1 MATSSRRSAQAS
13 DSDNVA
19 GALLEEYLAL
29 GTFTSRAAAT
39 AALKALQDYK
49 ARSREPA
56 EVADWLRANQDLLEL
71 VYKSIH
77 DLPARSRPTALCL
90 SGGGIRSATFSL
102 GVLQGLA
109 RLDWLDKFRYLSSV
123 SGGGYIASWLSALR
137 RQPGADLANV
147 KVMLADTAGGIARP
161 APPLVLRE
169 PLTGSQHDAVSRL
182 RAYSNYLSPVLGLS
196 GDMLALVATFLRNLL
211 MNLCVWLPL
220 IAGLLLLPRVFV
232 LALLA
237 EPAAEWVAGLG
248 AVACLLLA
256 GGVAYMIADLPAD
269 QHPEFPPRDR
279 FAAGCFL
286 PVVTSAFLFS
296 LIGVWGQYWS
306 NGPWWPGVAAAV
318 GAGANLVGII
328 LGLLYRSYRQPD
340 APLRGI
346 FVGAVLLVACGAFG
360 GIALDL
366 ALVYAHKQFGKAD
379 DPALLYATV
388 SLPLMLSCFW
398 GQITLCAGVT
408 TRWIDENMREWW
420 GRASGLW
427 LRLILGWSALFV
439 VVLYLPPLAITML
452 GTTLPA
458 GAQLSAG
465 GIVAGVLTSAIGY
478 WSKNGDNLTKRGA
491 GLLARWGNLFL
502 NAIAG
507 AVLLALL
514 VAMSLGVSQLLQNCG
529 PFAIGGVCDNRLADQ
544 ATFLREE
551 QQVAQD
557 VRPVAGEAAVYDFVA
572 LHASLPHALMLFGL
586 CTFVGAALS
595 AAIGANAFSLHGM
608 YGNRLVR
615 AYLGAARK
623 KRNPHWLTGFDR
635 VDNFPLSRL
644 ATCDRLFPVINIAL
658 NLVQPTSAKM
668 AWQQR
673 KAASF
678 TATPLHCGSV
688 GTGYV
693 RTEVYGGPRGM
704 SLGRAMTISG
714 AAASPNMGYHSS
726 PLVTLVMTLFNV
738 RLGWWMANP
747 KRQFLGFWQRK
758 EFPGLDAMASE
769 AFGLTTDDRRSV
781 YLSDGGHFE
790 NLGLYEMV
798 RRRCHRI
805 VVIDASCDP
814 RYEYEDLLGA
824 VRKIRIDFGVDIE
837 LPRTLPGQPGAL
849 RSRRVAV
856 GRIRYSL
863 RDEHERGKRIDGW
876 LYLVKPVLTGK
887 EPLDLGDYARSARP
901 GEGPFP
907 HQSTADQFFNE
918 AQFESYRMLG
928 LQSALDV
935 FAHPLASMLSKPA
948 RRARKPYRFGAA
960 EEPKDT
966 IPEPSPSSQA
976 APSGVAGF
984 VHSVGPGV
992 ALATALSVGGTV
1004 GVVGTVKLSSGS
1016 VSLSPE
1022 DRQLLK
1028 EGLTAKGSFAATV
1041 SPAASVPLVLDPGA
1055 QVYLDA
1061 HTLDALDKAIEAA
1074 RDAAAAAEAAAKAK
1088 GQAGPAGKDGG
1099 VAPTGPASVSITD
1112 ASINNLVRE
1121 LRGAAVPAA
1130 PPASGTVEAN
1140 LAEVVKSLRQIDMD
1154 LTQIT
1159 PRRVGNA
1166 AGRQP

>member
-1 MATSSRRSAQAS
+1 MATSGRRSAQPA

-29 GTFTSRAAAT
+29 GSFASRAAK
-39 AALKALQDYK
+39 AAAWRALRKYR
-49 ARSREPA
+49 ARSRTPP
-56 EVADWLRANQDLLEL
+56 VISDWLRDDQDLLEL

-109 RLDWLDKFRYLSSV
+109 RLDWLDQFRYLSSV
-123 SGGGYIASWLSALR
+123 SGGGYIAGWLSALQQ
-137 RQPGADLANV
+137 QPGADLASV
-147 KVMLADTAGGIARP
+147 KRMLADTAGGIARP
-161 APPLVLRE
+161 MPPLVPRE
-169 PLTGSQHDAVSRL
+169 PLTGSQHDAISRL

-196 GDMLALVATFLRNLL
+196 GDLLALVATFLRNLL

-237 EPAAEWVAGLG
+237 KPPAGWAAGLG
-248 AVACLLLA
+248 ALACLLLA
-256 GGVAYMIADLPAD
+256 GGVAYMIADLPAR
-269 QHPEFPPRDR
+269 QHPRSPPRDR
-279 FAAGCFL
+279 FVGLCFL

-296 LIGVWGQYWS
+296 LIGVWGQSWS
-306 NGPWWPGVAAAV
+306 SGPWWPGVAAAV
-318 GAGANLVGII
+318 GAGANLVGIVV
-328 LGLLYRSYRQPD
+328 GWLYRTRRQPD
-340 APLRGI
+340 APLQGI
-346 FVGAVLLVACGAFG
+346 LVGAVLLVACGALG
-360 GIALDL
+360 GVALDL
-366 ALVYAHKQFGKAD
+366 ALIYAHKQFGKAD
-379 DPALLYATV
+379 APALLYATV
-388 SLPLMLSCFW
+388 SVPLMLSCFW

-427 LRLILGWSALFV
+427 LRLILGWGALFV
-439 VVLYLPPLAITML
+439 VVFYLPPLAITML
-452 GTTLPA
+452 GATLPA

-478 WSKNGDNLTKRGA
+478 WSKNGSKLAKQSA
-491 GLLARWGNLFL
+491 GLLAEWGSLFL
-502 NAIAG
+502 NAVAG

-529 PFAIGGVCDNRLADQ
+529 PFAIAGVCDNQLADQ

-551 QQVAQD
+551 QEVAQD

-572 LHASLPHALMLFGL
+572 LHASLAHALMLFGL
-586 CTFVGAALS
+586 CAFVGAALS

-635 VDNFPLSRL
+635 ADNFPLSQLGTRARL
-644 ATCDRLFPVINIAL
+644 YPVINIAL
-658 NLVQPTSAKM
+658 NLVQATSEKM

-738 RLGWWMANP
+738 RLGWWIANP
-747 KRQFLGFWQRK
+747 KRQFLDFWQRK
-758 EFPGLDAMASE
+758 EFPGLDAMGSE
-769 AFGLTTDDRRSV
+769 AFGMTTDDRRSV

-805 VVIDASCDP
+805 LVIDASCDP
-814 RYEYEDLLGA
+814 HYAYEDLLGA

-837 LPRTLPGQPGAL
+837 LAQILPGQPGAL
-849 RSRRVAV
+849 RSQRVAV
-856 GRIRYSL
+856 GRIRYSM
-863 RDEHERGKRIDGW
+863 RDAHAQGRGVDGW
-876 LYLVKPVLTGK
+876 LYVIKPVLTGK

-918 AQFESYRMLG
+918 AQFESYRVLG

-935 FAHPLASMLSKPA
+935 FGRPLASMLARPT
-948 RRARKPYRFGAA
+948 RRARKSRRARAA
-960 EEPKDT
+960 DAPKET
-966 IPEPSPSSQA
+966 IPHPPSPSEA
-976 APSGVAGF
+976 APTGVAGF
-984 VHSVGPGV
+984 VHNVGPGV
-992 ALATALSVGGTV
+992 ALAAALSVGGTV
-1004 GVVGTVKLSSGS
+1004 GVVGTVKLSSGNA
-1016 VSLSPE
+1016 SLSSE

-1028 EGLTAKGSFAATV
+1028 EGAAARDSAAPTAA
-1041 SPAASVPLVLDPGA
+1041 PAASVPD
-1055 QVYLDA
+1055 
-1061 HTLDALDKAIEAA
+1061 IEAA
-1074 RDAAAAAEAAAKAK
+1074 SQTDSTPVAK
-1088 GQAGPAGKDGG
+1088 P
-1099 VAPTGPASVSITD
+1099 
-1112 ASINNLVRE
+1112 
-1121 LRGAAVPAA
+1121 
-1130 PPASGTVEAN
+1130 
-1140 LAEVVKSLRQIDMD
+1140 
-1154 LTQIT
+1154 
-1159 PRRVGNA
+1159 
-1166 AGRQP
+1166 